1 MAFEGKPKDE
11 GDEFG
16 SDKGE
21 EEGDDDA
28 ESNPTEKS
36 AQFTTL
42 DHGKAK
48 KSIVSKK
55 SLRKTAKGCKAC
67 LAKVYVFI
75 KKFIFDICFLLFMF
89 TQEIDDTSFLK

>member
-11 GDEFG
+11 GEEFG

-36 AQFTTL
+36 AQFTT
-42 DHGKAK
+42 
-48 KSIVSKK
+48 
-55 SLRKTAKGCKAC
+55 
-67 LAKVYVFI
+67 
-75 KKFIFDICFLLFMF
+75 
-89 TQEIDDTSFLK
+89 